1 MSGRHG
7 GFRGGDEEAQR
18 KANAEAPR
26 VADLGQ
32 RVVELFR
39 PYRGRIAVTGLIVI
53 VSAAIAV
60 VPPLIVQRVFDD
72 ALFPPDGGPD
82 LGLLVRLVAAM
93 IALYLFSSGL
103 GITQTWLTST
113 VGNRVTGDLRVRL
126 FEHLQAMELGFFTRT
141 KTGVIQSRLQNDVG
155 AVAGVLTNTIS
166 SILGNAVTVAS
177 ALVAMVLI
185 DWRLTLIAVV
195 LMPILVLIQRKV

>member
-93 IALYLFSSGL
+93 IAL
-103 GITQTWLTST
+103 
-113 VGNRVTGDLRVRL
+113 
-126 FEHLQAMELGFFTRT
+126 
-141 KTGVIQSRLQNDVG
+141 
-155 AVAGVLTNTIS
+155 
-166 SILGNAVTVAS
+166 
-177 ALVAMVLI
+177 
-185 DWRLTLIAVV
+185 
-195 LMPILVLIQRKV
+195 